1 MSAQNTPTET
11 TTLIANEGCLSRLV
25 RPRIE
30 SPKWVRL
37 GHNLD
42 LIHESV
48 DIAIHKGFVKGHTK
62 ELDDKLNTTRVE
74 VAREHITREEVT
86 RITDHID
93 ARFNRLEAKIDQLI
107 QSKLIG
113 A

>member
-1 MSAQNTPTET
+1 MDHIITIIVAAWSGFLTIFISV
-11 TTLIANEGCLSRLV
+11 LGYIVNEKFSK
-25 RPRIE
+25 I
-30 SPKWVRL
+30 
-37 GHNLD
+37 
-42 LIHESV
+42 
-48 DIAIHKGFVKGHTK
+48 K

-93 ARFNRLEAKIDQLI
+93 ARFNRLESKIDQLI
-107 QSKLIG
+107 QSKITN

>member
-1 MSAQNTPTET
+1 M
-11 TTLIANEGCLSRLV
+11 LMD
-25 RPRIE
+25 
-30 SPKWVRL
+30 
-37 GHNLD
+37 NL
-42 LIHESV
+42 LT
-48 DIAIHKGFVKGHTK
+48 IAIAAWSGLLTVFISVLGYIVNEKFSKIK

-93 ARFNRLEAKIDQLI
+93 ARFNRLESKIDQLI
-107 QSKLIG
+107 QSKITN

>member
-1 MSAQNTPTET
+1 MEVLMDSLLTVV
-11 TTLIANEGCLSRLV
+11 IAAWSGLLTIFISVLGYIVNEKFNK
-25 RPRIE
+25 I
-30 SPKWVRL
+30 
-37 GHNLD
+37 
-42 LIHESV
+42 
-48 DIAIHKGFVKGHTK
+48 K

>member
-1 MSAQNTPTET
+1 MEHLLTIIVAAWSGLLTVF
-11 TTLIANEGCLSRLV
+11 LSVLGYIVNEKFSK
-25 RPRIE
+25 I
-30 SPKWVRL
+30 
-37 GHNLD
+37 
-42 LIHESV
+42 
-48 DIAIHKGFVKGHTK
+48 K

>member
-1 MSAQNTPTET
+1 MDHVLTIIVAAWSGFLTVF
-11 TTLIANEGCLSRLV
+11 LSVLGYIVNEKFNKL
-25 RPRIE
+25 
-30 SPKWVRL
+30 
-37 GHNLD
+37 
-42 LIHESV
+42 
-48 DIAIHKGFVKGHTK
+48 K
-62 ELDDKLNTTRVE
+62 ELEDKLTATRVE

-107 QSKLIG
+107 QSKIIG

>member
-1 MSAQNTPTET
+1 MDNVITILVAAWSGLLTVF
-11 TTLIANEGCLSRLV
+11 LSVLGYIVNEKFSK
-25 RPRIE
+25 I
-30 SPKWVRL
+30 
-37 GHNLD
+37 
-42 LIHESV
+42 
-48 DIAIHKGFVKGHTK
+48 K

-93 ARFNRLEAKIDQLI
+93 ARFNRLESKIDQLI
-107 QSKLIG
+107 QSKITN

>member
-1 MSAQNTPTET
+1 MDHILTIVVAAWSGLLTVF
-11 TTLIANEGCLSRLV
+11 LSVLGYIVNEKFSK
-25 RPRIE
+25 I
-30 SPKWVRL
+30 
-37 GHNLD
+37 
-42 LIHESV
+42 
-48 DIAIHKGFVKGHTK
+48 K

-93 ARFNRLEAKIDQLI
+93 QRFNKLEEKIDRLI
-107 QSKLIG
+107 ERGLSN

>member
-1 MSAQNTPTET
+1 MDHVLTIIVAAWSGLLTVF
-11 TTLIANEGCLSRLV
+11 LSVLGYIVNEKFNK
-25 RPRIE
+25 I
-30 SPKWVRL
+30 
-37 GHNLD
+37 
-42 LIHESV
+42 
-48 DIAIHKGFVKGHTK
+48 K

>member
-1 MSAQNTPTET
+1 MDSVITIIVAAWSGFLTIF
-11 TTLIANEGCLSRLV
+11 LSVLGYIVNEKFSKL
-25 RPRIE
+25 
-30 SPKWVRL
+30 
-37 GHNLD
+37 
-42 LIHESV
+42 
-48 DIAIHKGFVKGHTK
+48 K

-93 ARFNRLEAKIDQLI
+93 ARFNRLESKIDQLI
-107 QSKLIG
+107 QSKMIG

>member
-1 MSAQNTPTET
+1 MDNVITVIVAAWSGLLTIFISV
-11 TTLIANEGCLSRLV
+11 LGYIVNEKFNK
-25 RPRIE
+25 I
-30 SPKWVRL
+30 
-37 GHNLD
+37 
-42 LIHESV
+42 
-48 DIAIHKGFVKGHTK
+48 K

>member
-1 MSAQNTPTET
+1 MDSLLT
-11 TTLIANEGCLSRLV
+11 
-25 RPRIE
+25 
-30 SPKWVRL
+30 
-37 GHNLD
+37 
-42 LIHESV
+42 
-48 DIAIHKGFVKGHTK
+48 IAIAAWSGLLTVFISVLGYIVKEKFSKIK

-107 QSKLIG
+107 QSKIIG

>member
-1 MSAQNTPTET
+1 MDNVITILVAAWSGLLTVF
-11 TTLIANEGCLSRLV
+11 LSVLGYIVNEKFSK
-25 RPRIE
+25 I
-30 SPKWVRL
+30 
-37 GHNLD
+37 
-42 LIHESV
+42 
-48 DIAIHKGFVKGHTK
+48 K

-93 ARFNRLEAKIDQLI
+93 ARFNRLESKIDQLI
-107 QSKLIG
+107 QSKLTN

>member
-1 MSAQNTPTET
+1 MDNLLTVVVTAWSGLLTVFITV
-11 TTLIANEGCLSRLV
+11 LGYIVNEKFNKL
-25 RPRIE
+25 
-30 SPKWVRL
+30 
-37 GHNLD
+37 
-42 LIHESV
+42 
-48 DIAIHKGFVKGHTK
+48 K
-62 ELDDKLNTTRVE
+62 ELEDKLTATRVE

-107 QSKLIG
+107 QSKLMG

>member
-1 MSAQNTPTET
+1 MDHIITIIVAAWSGLLTIFISV
-11 TTLIANEGCLSRLV
+11 LGYIVNEKFNK
-25 RPRIE
+25 I
-30 SPKWVRL
+30 
-37 GHNLD
+37 
-42 LIHESV
+42 
-48 DIAIHKGFVKGHTK
+48 K

>member
-1 MSAQNTPTET
+1 MLMDSLLT
-11 TTLIANEGCLSRLV
+11 
-25 RPRIE
+25 
-30 SPKWVRL
+30 
-37 GHNLD
+37 
-42 LIHESV
+42 
-48 DIAIHKGFVKGHTK
+48 IAIAAWSGLLTIFISVLGYIVKEKFNKIK

-93 ARFNRLEAKIDQLI
+93 ARFNRLESKIDQLI
-107 QSKLIG
+107 QSKLTN

>member
-1 MSAQNTPTET
+1 MDNVITIIVAAWSGLLTVFISV
-11 TTLIANEGCLSRLV
+11 LGYIVNEKFNK
-25 RPRIE
+25 I
-30 SPKWVRL
+30 
-37 GHNLD
+37 
-42 LIHESV
+42 
-48 DIAIHKGFVKGHTK
+48 K

>member
-1 MSAQNTPTET
+1 MDNVITVV
-11 TTLIANEGCLSRLV
+11 IAAWSGLLTVFISVLGYIVNEKFNK
-25 RPRIE
+25 I
-30 SPKWVRL
+30 
-37 GHNLD
+37 
-42 LIHESV
+42 
-48 DIAIHKGFVKGHTK
+48 K

>member
-1 MSAQNTPTET
+1 MDHILTIVVAAWSGLLTIF
-11 TTLIANEGCLSRLV
+11 LSVLGYIVNEKFSK
-25 RPRIE
+25 I
-30 SPKWVRL
+30 
-37 GHNLD
+37 
-42 LIHESV
+42 
-48 DIAIHKGFVKGHTK
+48 K

-93 ARFNRLEAKIDQLI
+93 QRFNKLEEKIDRLI
-107 QSKLIG
+107 ERGLSN

>member
-1 MSAQNTPTET
+1 MDSLLTVV
-11 TTLIANEGCLSRLV
+11 IAAWSGLLTIFISVLGYIVNEKFNK
-25 RPRIE
+25 I
-30 SPKWVRL
+30 
-37 GHNLD
+37 
-42 LIHESV
+42 
-48 DIAIHKGFVKGHTK
+48 K